1 MWIGNRI
8 RLTIGRAEDNDVVLA
23 DPQVSRRH
31 ARMERVGG
39 TWWLTD
45 LGSRNATLV
54 NGMPVNGRTALAS
67 GDRITVG
74 GVEIRLDGDELR
86 TAGGAGARLVA
97 DEVSYAV
104 PGLSLLA
111 GVSLDLGP
119 GQMIAVIGPSGAGKS
134 TLLKVLC
141 GELTPTSG
149 RVGYDGYDMHTQQSA
164 VARRIGVVPQ
174 DDVVHTR
181 LTAYRALAYA
191 ARLRLPVD
199 TGTAERR
206 HRVAETL
213 AEVGLSERAGTRID
227 RLSGGQRKRVSIA
240 LELLT
245 SPSLLLL
252 DEPTSGL
259 DPSLDKQIMSRLRA
273 IADDGRTI
281 VVVTHNLTNLE
292 ECDQVLL
299 LAPGGVPVFAGR
311 PAELRGRFG
320 TADWAEIFDR
330 VVAGA
335 APPCST
341 PSRPAAVRSAD
352 PPIAPVHEGRRGQ
365 AFTLAA
371 RHFRL
376 ILADPGYA
384 LFLTLTPVVLAV
396 LALAVPGHQGL
407 QRSLSEHPTEAA
419 QMLVLLFV
427 GAAFMGAA
435 AAAREVIGE
444 RAIFLRERSVGLRPG
459 AYAVAKAMV
468 FAVVCAA
475 QSALLVGA
483 VTAVKPGPASAV
495 LLGRPTAEV
504 AAAVWL
510 TALVSCLLSL
520 LGSAL
525 VRSTEQT
532 TPVLVITVMAQL
544 VLCGGMI
551 PVTDRVV
558 LAELSWLAPS
568 RWGYSAGASTV
579 DLRADGP
586 TIPQDQLWA
595 HSWPWWLLSAGVLTL
610 SGGVFV
616 GLLALRLTRLRRG

>member
-1 MWIGNRI
+1 VWIGNRV

-31 ARMERVGG
+31 ARMERVAG

-54 NGMPVNGRTALAS
+54 NGATVHGRTALTV
-67 GDRITVG
+67 GDRLTVG
-74 GVEIRLDGDELR
+74 GAEIRLDGDELR
-86 TAGGAGARLVA
+86 TSGGAGARLVA
-97 DEVSYAV
+97 DEVCFAV
-104 PGLSLLA
+104 PGRSLLA

-119 GQMIAVIGPSGAGKS
+119 GQMTAVIGPSGAGKS

-141 GELTPTSG
+141 GGLAPTSG
-149 RVGYDGYDMHTQQSA
+149 SVDYDGYDMHTQQSA

-181 LTAYRALAYA
+181 LTARRALAYA

-199 TGTAERR
+199 TEAAERR
-206 HRVAETL
+206 RRVRETL
-213 AEVGLSERAGTRID
+213 DEVGLSERADVRID

-259 DPSLDKQIMSRLRA
+259 DPALDKQIMSRLRS

-281 VVVTHNLTNLE
+281 VVVTHNLTNLDD
-292 ECDQVLL
+292 CDQVLL

-311 PAELRGRFG
+311 PAELRSRFG
-320 TADWAEIFDR
+320 TADWATIFDQ
-330 VVAGA
+330 VVAGT
-335 APPCST
+335 APSVIT
-341 PSRPAAVRSAD
+341 PSRPVRVR
-352 PPIAPVHEGRRGQ
+352 PAPTPSPVEQGHRGQ

-384 LFLTLTPVVLAV
+384 LFLTLTPLVLAV
-396 LALAVPGHQGL
+396 LALVVPGHGGL
-407 QRSLSEHPTEAA
+407 RQSVPAHPTEAA

-444 RAIFLRERSVGLRPG
+444 RLIFLRERSVGLRPG

-475 QSALLVGA
+475 QTALLVGF
-483 VTAVKPGPASAV
+483 VTAVKPGPDSAV
-495 LLGRPTAEV
+495 LLGHPRAELAV
-504 AAAVWL
+504 TVWL

-525 VRSTEQT
+525 VRSSEQT
-532 TPVLVITVMAQL
+532 TPVLVVTVMAQL

-568 RWGYSAGASTV
+568 RWGYAAGASTV

-595 HSWPWWLLSAGVLTL
+595 HSWPWWLLSVAVLAL
-610 SGGVFV
+610 SGGLFV